1 MNITPEFIDELK
13 LRNRIE
19 DVVSSYVNL
28 KHTGSSY
35 VGLCPFHSERTPS
48 FHVSP
53 SRSMF
58 HCFGC
63 GAGGDVITFVMRA
76 ENLDYIS
83 ALEVL
88 CHRVGMEMPGDDGR
102 KSELLR
108 RSRIFEMNREAARFF
123 NACLNDPSA
132 TAAQAYL
139 KKRGLTPAAV
149 KHFGLGYSPD
159 SFDALRNHLRSLGYR
174 DEELGEAFLCGK
186 SRRTGGCGH
195 ESHRRR

>member
-132 TAAQAYL
+132 TAAQGPTASGAYPPTAPPP
-139 KKRGLTPAAV
+139 TPCLPLASGSTLRTA
-149 KHFGLGYSPD
+149 SPQT
-159 SFDALRNHLRSLGYR
+159 
-174 DEELGEAFLCGK
+174 
-186 SRRTGGCGH
+186 SRRRVATC
-195 ESHRRR
+195 